1 MRNQLKDYK
10 QHKLKFNPY
19 LEKLYQSDKPI
30 IIYKVKDGYNI
41 YTDFSKKI
49 ILTKN
54 NIKYFL
60 KSIEKKNYKKETDLY
75 LGFFGYEILCNLIGI
90 NIKNK
95 KRINFYKGI
104 FYKPETIIKIRK
116 DIKIISNIKHQKF
129 NNQFNK
135 TQILSPFKINIS
147 YQKYKKIFNLFS
159 KKIRQGETYQIK
171 ICTKYKN
178 KSLIN
183 PLNFFWK
190 LMKVNASPESFMIK
204 DKDYSIVSCSPETLI
219 DKEKNSIITK
229 PIAGTLK
236 KNTSTNKLIA
246 LKYFKNNEKETKEHN
261 MIVDMERS
269 DLSKICKPGSVK
281 ILKKKYVEEYKH
293 LYHYVTSI
301 GGKLNK
307 NVKLIDIIK
316 AMMPGGS
323 VIGCPKIRTLELLNK
338 QEKESRNIFTGSFGY
353 IKFNQD
359 MKFNIIIRSIL
370 NFKNQSEISAASGV
384 VLDSSSKK
392 EFNENYIKAKSLLEL
407 FK

>member
-1 MRNQLKDYK
+1 MKDYK
-10 QHKLKFNPY
+10 KHKFKFNPY
-19 LEKLYQSDKPI
+19 LEKLYQSDKPL
-30 IIYKVKDGYNI
+30 IIYKVNDGYNI

-49 ILTKN
+49 ILNKN
-54 NIKYFL
+54 NIQNFF
-60 KSIEKKNYKKETDLY
+60 KSIENKKYKRETDLY

-116 DIKIISNIKHQKF
+116 DIKIISNLKNPKF
-129 NNQFNK
+129 NYQFSK

-147 YQKYKKIFNLFS
+147 YQKYKKIFDVFS

-183 PLNFFWK
+183 PINFFWK
-190 LMKVNASPESFMIK
+190 LMKVNSSPESFMMR

-219 DKEKNSIITK
+219 DKTKNNIVTK

-236 KNTSTNKLIA
+236 KNSSNNKTIA
-246 LKYFKNNEKETKEHN
+246 LKYFQNNEKETKEHN

-269 DLSKICKPGSVK
+269 DLSKICEPGSVK
-281 ILKKKYVEEYKH
+281 IIKKKYVEEYKH
-293 LYHYVTSI
+293 LFHYVTSI

-307 NVKLIDIIK
+307 NTKLIDIIK

-323 VIGCPKIRTLELLNK
+323 VIGCPKIRTLELLNN

-359 MKFNIIIRSIL
+359 LKFNIIIRSIL

-384 VLDSSSKK
+384 VLDSSPKK